1 MYEMEDIKER
11 VILVGVE
18 TGGDEMGT
26 EVPPRRAFIYENAT
40 EAELDI

>member
-18 TGGDEMGT
+18 TGGDE
-26 EVPPRRAFIYENAT
+26 P
-40 EAELDI
+40 AETSLEDRKSVV

>member
-18 TGGDEMGT
+18 TGGDE
-26 EVPPRRAFIYENAT
+26 P
-40 EAELDI
+40 AETGGDFP